1 MNVIPLEIVP
11 LRDRREDIVPLAF
24 HFLQRYNRKY
34 NKSKQF
40 AARTLDSMND
50 YDWAGNVR
58 ELKNFVERSVVMTV
72 GDYIDITNIR
82 SVAASH
88 ERRLRSQDN
97 LGSVAPQYP
106 WEEWLDKGMTLD
118 EYMDRC
124 EREYLAHALEKYK
137 TSYLTAKHLG
147 TSQSS
152 IMRRKTKYG
161 L

>member
-1 MNVIPLEIVP
+1 
-11 LRDRREDIVPLAF
+11 
-24 HFLQRYNRKY
+24 
-34 NKSKQF
+34 
-40 AARTLDSMND
+40 
-50 YDWAGNVR
+50 
-58 ELKNFVERSVVMTV
+58 MTV

-88 ERRLRSQDN
+88 ERRLHGQDS
-97 LGSVAPQYP
+97 LHAVIPQYP
-106 WEEWLDKGMTLD
+106 WEEWMEKGLTLD

-124 EREYLAHALEKYK
+124 EREYLSRALEKYK